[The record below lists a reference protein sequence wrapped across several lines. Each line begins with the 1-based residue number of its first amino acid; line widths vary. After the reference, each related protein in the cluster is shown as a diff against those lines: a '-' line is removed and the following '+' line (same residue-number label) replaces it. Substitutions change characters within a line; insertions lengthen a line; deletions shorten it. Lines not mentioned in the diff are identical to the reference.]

1 MSRTTRLCAILI
13 LAACRGSRSSG
24 SAPLDTAAFTSVAP
38 AGPVDSTLRIVIT
51 DQPQVYA
58 NGRLVSLAGLDSLL
72 MALKLID
79 GEVWFYRQEPDI
91 RLAAQQNSLIDSVFI
106 AVRRHELPLR
116 PSRVAD
122 FGDLTGTRRR
132 SSEPGVP

>member
-38 AGPVDSTLRIVIT
+38 AGPADSTLRIVVT
-51 DQPQVYA
+51 DQPQVFA
-58 NGRLVSLAGLDSLL
+58 DGKPVSLAALDSLL
-72 MALKLID
+72 VALKLID
-79 GEVWFYRQEPDI
+79 GEVWFFRQQPDI
-91 RLAAQQNSLIDSVFI
+91 RLAARQDSLIDSVFT

>member
-38 AGPVDSTLRIVIT
+38 AGPVDSTLRIVVT
-51 DQPQVYA
+51 DQPQVFA
-58 NGRLVSLAGLDSLL
+58 DGKPVSLAALDSLL
-72 MALKLID
+72 VALKLLD
-79 GEVWFYRQEPDI
+79 GEVWFFRQQPDI
-91 RLAAQQNSLIDSVFI
+91 RLAARQDSLIDSVFT